1 MYAKLKTISNSLIFI
16 PTVYD
21 YLGCWQNGHDH
32 SFLPEI
38 PLLYPKDHEASLL
51 HQCAKAVL
59 LSGVPVFGIR
69 NNSVC
74 VGSVHAALIYMR
86 YGPSTKCYNGTG
98 GPSAMDVYGLDGKN
112 ISDYMG

>member
-1 MYAKLKTISNSLIFI
+1 ML
-16 PTVYD
+16 
-21 YLGCWQNGHDH
+21 H
-32 SFLPEI
+32 
-38 PLLYPKDHEASLL
+38 PKDHEVSLL
-51 HQCAKAVL
+51 RRCVTAAL

-98 GPSAMDVYGLDGKN
+98 GPGTMDVYGLDGKN
-112 ISDYMG
+112 ISE